1 MAKTITLRVDDRL
14 YKAIKHAASTQ
25 NRTVSN
31 YLETVA
37 RSFILEE
44 QFVRRWP
51 RSSRILSLKRISN
64 PLSMIGSRAAGS
76 SLSGKFRLAETKT
89 FLKSLQK
96 LKLSELHER
105 LRLSGNCRN
114 RKDAYKKRK

>member
-1 MAKTITLRVDDRL
+1 
-14 YKAIKHAASTQ
+14 
-25 NRTVSN
+25 
-31 YLETVA
+31 
-37 RSFILEE
+37 
-44 QFVRRWP
+44 
-51 RSSRILSLKRISN
+51 
-64 PLSMIGSRAAGS
+64 MIGSRAAGS